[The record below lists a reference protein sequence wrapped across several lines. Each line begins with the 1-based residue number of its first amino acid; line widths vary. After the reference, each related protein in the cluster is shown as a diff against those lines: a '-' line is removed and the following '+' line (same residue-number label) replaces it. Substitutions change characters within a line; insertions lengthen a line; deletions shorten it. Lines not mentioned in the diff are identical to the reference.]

1 MNDQRPRSM
10 AELFVD
16 GEETVSPPRDV
27 ARAAGLVGL
36 LTLLTTVIAL
46 VAAVVVTAVFF
57 VTVLGGI
64 SLIFG
69 LAPPPH

>member
-1 MNDQRPRSM
+1 MDDQRPRSM
-10 AELFVD
+10 AELFTL
-16 GEETVSPPRDV
+16 GEETIPAPRDAV
-27 ARAAGLVGL
+27 RAGLVGL

-46 VAAVVVTAVFF
+46 VAAVVVTVAFF

-69 LAPPPH
+69 LAPPPR

>member
-1 MNDQRPRSM
+1 MDDQRPRSM
-10 AELFVD
+10 AELFTQ
-16 GEETVSPPRDV
+16 GEETIPAPRDAV
-27 ARAAGLVGL
+27 RAAGLVGL

-46 VAAVVVTAVFF
+46 VAAVVVTVAFF

-69 LAPPPH
+69 LAPPPR